1 VKIFLV
7 VMFLMQDGTWLPGD
21 IVAPDGWSSL
31 EFETWE
37 QCDAAE
43 NRINENFG
51 NSPFAGQVYGICLDW
66 EPPEDI

>member
-1 VKIFLV
+1 MKIFLV

-21 IVAPDGWSSL
+21 VIAPDGWSAL
-31 EFETWE
+31 PFETME

-51 NSPFAGQVYGICLDW
+51 NSPFAGKVYGICVDM
-66 EPPEDI
+66 EAGTET